1 MLPARWCLRVAATEL
16 TIMTQVDVAT
26 AMCMADCPMASCVP
40 WVAVSTPYS
49 TGTTTKPPPKPNS
62 TVVTPLRQPKNA
74 RTR

>member
-1 MLPARWCLRVAATEL
+1 MAATEL
-16 TIMTQVDVAT
+16 TIITQVEVAT
-26 AMCMADCPMASCVP
+26 AICMADRPMASWAP

-62 TVVTPLRQPKNA
+62 TVVTPLTPPNKA